1 MQIQTIVGIFCN
13 ASLVTLFFPAAA
25 KLRDGRA
32 GRRAP
37 TQGGSPADQAGSTAP
52 RRTCLDERLV
62 RELVWPEALIHSAE
76 RQLDR
81 DVRLLAM
88 LLRWWGV

>member
-13 ASLVTLFFPAAA
+13 ASLVTLFFPAA
-25 KLRDGRA
+25 KLRGGKA
-32 GRRAP
+32 SRRAP
-37 TQGGSPADQAGSTAP
+37 TQGGQAADQAAATAP
-52 RRTCLDERLV
+52 RQTCLDERLV
-62 RELVWPEALIHSAE
+62 RELIWPEALIHSAE

-88 LLRWWGV
+88 LLRRWGV

>member
-13 ASLVTLFFPAAA
+13 ASLVTLFFPSA
-25 KLRDGRA
+25 KLRGKA
-32 GRRAP
+32 SRRVP
-37 TQGGSPADQAGSTAP
+37 TQGGRPADQVAGMAP
-52 RRTCLDERLV
+52 RQACLDERLV
-62 RELVWPEALIHSAE
+62 RELIWPEALIHSAE